1 MKYSTDMRE
10 RIPAADSR
18 RQRLMWSVAALV
30 LFCHAPVAGEDQP
43 ADKKK
48 YDQAALIKFSGPI
61 GSMNEHYFYRKLNQ
75 AREAGADLVI
85 VEIDSPGGE
94 LEASLNLARRLRDTR
109 WAHTVAYVPRE
120 ALSGAAIMSLGCDD
134 IIMADNAVIGD
145 AGPIFLDEAFMFQHA
160 PEKIRSDLARKVR
173 DLAAA
178 KGRPPALAEA
188 MVDDELVVY
197 RVKDRATGEI
207 AFMTDAEIES
217 SANPEGWEKVK
228 PVLESRGDKFLEVN
242 GRRAVELQLAQG
254 NAASLR
260 ELKKIY
266 EFDGDPLVYEW
277 SGLDTTVLVLN
288 HGLITALLIIVGLVA
303 LFVEFSS
310 PGIGV
315 GGLVAGLCF
324 ALFFWSRFLGGTAE
338 WLEFLLFAAGVI
350 FLLVELFVLPG
361 FGIAGL
367 AGVLLIVSSLILA
380 SQSFLVPRSTQ
391 QFNALIN
398 SFLQVFG
405 AGIAAIVACAL
416 IVRHFGK
423 IPLLNRIA
431 LEPPEPA
438 TVAPLGPQHAATN
451 TEGGPLQIGDR
462 GTARSTLR
470 PAGQCRFGTRKVDVV
485 ADGAF
490 IDAGTEVEVVD
501 ISSNR
506 IMVCAV
512 HEKEDTA

>member
-1 MKYSTDMRE
+1 
-10 RIPAADSR
+10 
-18 RQRLMWSVAALV
+18 
-30 LFCHAPVAGEDQP
+30 
-43 ADKKK
+43 
-48 YDQAALIKFSGPI
+48 
-61 GSMNEHYFYRKLNQ
+61 
-75 AREAGADLVI
+75 
-85 VEIDSPGGE
+85 
-94 LEASLNLARRLRDTR
+94 
-109 WAHTVAYVPRE
+109 
-120 ALSGAAIMSLGCDD
+120 
-134 IIMADNAVIGD
+134 
-145 AGPIFLDEAFMFQHA
+145 
-160 PEKIRSDLARKVR
+160 
-173 DLAAA
+173 
-178 KGRPPALAEA
+178 
-188 MVDDELVVY
+188 
-197 RVKDRATGEI
+197 
-207 AFMTDAEIES
+207 
-217 SANPEGWEKVK
+217 
-228 PVLESRGDKFLEVN
+228 
-242 GRRAVELQLAQG
+242 
-254 NAASLR
+254 
-260 ELKKIY
+260 
-266 EFDGDPLVYEW
+266 
-277 SGLDTTVLVLN
+277 
-288 HGLITALLIIVGLVA
+288 
-303 LFVEFSS
+303 
-310 PGIGV
+310 
-315 GGLVAGLCF
+315 
-324 ALFFWSRFLGGTAE
+324 LFFWSRFLGGTAE

-405 AGIAAIVACAL
+405 AAIAAIVGCAL

-431 LEPPEPA
+431 LEPPAPA
-438 TVAPLGPQHAATN
+438 AVAPLGPQHAATN

-490 IDAGTEVEVVD
+490 IDAGTEVEIVD